1 MRDNYL
7 PLINGTQTAST
18 VGTPIDLLKG
28 TNVEK
33 DNRPGVDLLGA
44 AGRHTETA
52 ALITV
57 SGIGGTATPTAVFTL
72 QQSDDNATYVPLGS
86 TTVTQNGDAAITFNP
101 TKRFVRLDST
111 ITGTNP
117 TFTIDAYVGVRPS

>member
-44 AGRHTETA
+44 AGRHLVRDRFSN
-52 ALITV
+52 ALV
-57 SGIGGTATPTAVFTL
+57 SEALHAVL
-72 QQSDDNATYVPLGS
+72 SSVIPVRAGQGS
-86 TTVTQNGDAAITFNP
+86 
-101 TKRFVRLDST
+101 
-111 ITGTNP
+111 
-117 TFTIDAYVGVRPS
+117 